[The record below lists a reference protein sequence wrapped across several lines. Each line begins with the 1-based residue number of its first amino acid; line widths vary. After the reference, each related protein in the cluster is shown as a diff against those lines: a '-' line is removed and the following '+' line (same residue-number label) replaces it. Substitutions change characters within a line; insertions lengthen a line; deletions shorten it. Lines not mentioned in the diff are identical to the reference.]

1 MFLLQVLTPFWWW
14 IMIVPFAFGVAGA
27 RSGGGAFLTGF
38 LSAGL
43 LWLGGSFY
51 MLLTGS
57 RIIAGR
63 MAKMLG
69 LGMSWPLIV
78 IAGLIAAVAAAFSGY
93 AGCAVR
99 SLFKKAPGKGPE
111 SEDKERRSV

>member
-1 MFLLQVLTPFWWW
+1 
-14 IMIVPFAFGVAGA
+14 
-27 RSGGGAFLTGF
+27 
-38 LSAGL
+38 
-43 LWLGGSFY
+43 

-69 LGMSWPLIV
+69 MGMSWPLIV

-93 AGCAVR
+93 AGHAVR
-99 SLFKKAPGKGPE
+99 SLFRKAPGKGQE
-111 SEDKERRSV
+111 AREKDRRSI